1 MAQGPLQRSREDSP
15 ESSPR
20 EASPRATPISDR
32 RSRERAACSTPPAL
46 PKMPPPDPKALHAAL
61 QKYAEASIQKETAC
75 LTQELGLQYQV
86 LYCVRRS
93 VAYAIDATRPSEE
106 ARRSQVLHLGNR
118 VQDRLIRRS
127 RKAVRMMDNGKSI
140 DDLPDGGWEP
150 PVDTTLRKSSRM
162 RRSQRIPGVTLDDGS
177 SFRENMKRLEK
188 GWRGSPGCKAQN
200 LLTFSLSANKLVNR
214 DRIMYCGGDATIPG
228 LVGTPA
234 SQEHQNDRKAKVAGG
249 RDFSLTEF
257 IHCVRTGKGGMGML
271 NAGLPNGQKLSDLSD
286 KKLAKIFEEID
297 EDQSNSLSFDEF
309 IHAVEVWEIGRVAAR
324 DRRRK
329 AREEVCWRGGIS
341 KAKFVQRVRDAGR
354 IGGFGQVLA
363 RGRKLRD
370 HSTRELRA
378 LFDVID
384 DDGNGSLTAE
394 EFIDGLEA
402 LDDERPA
409 SPKKRPM
416 KLAEAVAS
424 APAAASTASTTAA
437 TA

>member
-1 MAQGPLQRSREDSP
+1 
-15 ESSPR
+15 
-20 EASPRATPISDR
+20 
-32 RSRERAACSTPPAL
+32 
-46 PKMPPPDPKALHAAL
+46 MPQPDPKALHAAL

-75 LTQELGLQYQV
+75 LTQELGLQY
-86 LYCVRRS
+86 
-93 VAYAIDATRPSEE
+93 
-106 ARRSQVLHLGNR
+106 QVLHLGNR

-286 KKLAKIFEEID
+286 KKLAKIFQEID

-309 IHAVEVWEIGRVAAR
+309 IHAVEVWEIGRTAAR

-341 KAKFVQRVRDAGR
+341 KQKFVQRVRDAGR

-384 DDGNGSLTAE
+384 DDGNGSLTAK

-409 SPKKRPM
+409 SPKKRPGA
-416 KLAEAVAS
+416 LAAAVAS
-424 APAAASTASTTAA
+424 APAAATASTAASSTAA